1 MEEGIEKI
9 YLKKEEVGLLI
20 NKLKKYSFDEFLKT
34 DYYELSLLSNGTDE
48 NELKVIYSKFELIKL
63 IMLRK
68 RKSGYGN
75 YDYYYELSKGNYCL
89 FAIHFPE
96 KGVPELVNAFISN
109 TIFKNFLKFVIKKYG
124 RKMI

>member
-34 DYYELSLLSNGTDE
+34 D
-48 NELKVIYSKFELIKL
+48 
-63 IMLRK
+63 
-68 RKSGYGN
+68 
-75 YDYYYELSKGNYCL
+75 YYELSKGNYCL